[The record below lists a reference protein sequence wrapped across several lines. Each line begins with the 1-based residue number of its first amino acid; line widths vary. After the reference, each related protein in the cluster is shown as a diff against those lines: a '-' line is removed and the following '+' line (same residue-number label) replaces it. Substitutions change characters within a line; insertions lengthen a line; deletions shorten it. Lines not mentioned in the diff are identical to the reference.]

1 MTVTN
6 TRPGAVEE
14 KPNFRVYKTSI
25 DCEGKLGNVLSFINL
40 LEQSDYLFQV
50 ERYTMGPKSKGSE
63 IVKCTLDIARILIT
77 SEKIDDMQTPE
88 TV

>member
-1 MTVTN
+1 M
-6 TRPGAVEE
+6 EE

-50 ERYTMGPKSKGSE
+50 EGYTMGPKSKGSD
-63 IVKCTLDIARILIT
+63 ITKCTFDIARILIT
-77 SEKIDDMQTPE
+77 AENIKDLPGAEGS
-88 TV
+88 